1 MTVEDLK
8 GVKLSPAT
16 RGYLSIYVKLTD
28 LYEDAYDV
36 SRLIYGDDKA
46 DDINDVF
53 YRSLMKAQDEIMK
66 LCNQSITGKLQLLRN
81 HTEI

>member
-1 MTVEDLK
+1 MTIEDLK

-28 LYEDAYDV
+28 LYEDANNV
-36 SRLIYGDDKA
+36 SRMEFGDDDKNEDLYSA
-46 DDINDVF
+46 FENA
-53 YRSLMKAQDEIMK
+53 RTEIMK
-66 LCNQSITGKLQLLRN
+66 LAIQSITAKLQYLDN

>member
-28 LYEDAYDV
+28 LYEDAYDTT
-36 SRLIYGDDKA
+36 RMEFGDDDA
-46 DDINDVF
+46 DDINEDL
-53 YRSLMKAQDEIMK
+53 YKAFESARTEIMK
-66 LCNQSITGKLQLLRN
+66 LANQSITAKLQYLDN

>member
-46 DDINDVF
+46 DDINDV
-53 YRSLMKAQDEIMK
+53 
-66 LCNQSITGKLQLLRN
+66 SIDP
-81 HTEI
+81 

>member
-1 MTVEDLK
+1 MTIEDLK

-16 RGYLSIYVKLTD
+16 RGYLSIYIKLTD
-28 LYEDAYDV
+28 LYEDAYDA
-36 SRLIYGDDKA
+36 SRMEFGDNEA
-46 DDINDVF
+46 DDINEDF

>member
-53 YRSLMKAQDEIMK
+53 YRSLMRAQEEIMK
-66 LCNQSITGKLQLLRN
+66 LCSQLITMKLHHLIN

>member
-16 RGYLSIYVKLTD
+16 RGYLSIYIKLTD
-28 LYEDAYDV
+28 LYEDAYET
-36 SRLIYGDDKA
+36 SRMEFGDGNI
-46 DDINDVF
+46 DDINEDLYDAF
-53 YRSLMKAQDEIMK
+53 ENARAEIMK
-66 LCNQSITGKLQLLRN
+66 LATQSITARLQYLNN

>member
-8 GVKLSPAT
+8 GVKLSQVTA
-16 RGYLSIYVKLTD
+16 GYLGIYIVLVELHEMADRFTSM
-28 LYEDAYDV
+28 E
-36 SRLIYGDDKA
+36 YGREA
-46 DDINDVF
+46 DDINEDF

-66 LCNQSITGKLQLLRN
+66 LCKQSITGKLQLLRN